1 MKMKWTLYA
10 VVLPGLAV
18 IGLAGMGGCGGSDQ
32 KHDAVIGVSVLT
44 KSNPFFNELADA
56 IAEEAAKHHYKVIV
70 TDGNNQ
76 QVTQDQQVD
85 DFITKQ
91 VDAIVLCPCDSKA
104 VGATVVKANRAGIPV
119 FTADIASLSDKGEVV
134 CHVATDNLG
143 GGRAAAEAVIEML
156 RGKGKIAILD
166 FPEVESVIQRTT
178 GFHEKI
184 KEAPGIQVVTTLPG
198 GGDEARS
205 ADAAKDILQSHQDLD
220 GFFCVNDPSAMG
232 AINAVQD
239 VGRTGRVRVVGFDAQ
254 LFAREAVR
262 DGTLYA
268 TIVQYPR
275 KIGATVAERVHR
287 HLVGKK
293 VEPEILIPVS
303 IYRMADAD
311 EDPLLEKKKE

>member
-1 MKMKWTLYA
+1 MKTILSLAALTLA
-10 VVLPGLAV
+10 A
-18 IGLAGMGGCGGSDQ
+18 ILAGGLSGCGGSGE
-32 KHDAVIGVSVLT
+32 KYDAVIGVSVLT

-56 IAEEAAKHHYKVIV
+56 IAEEAAKHNYKVIV
-70 TDGNNQ
+70 ADGNNQ

-104 VGATVVKANRAGIPV
+104 VGATIVKANQAGIPV
-119 FTADIASLSDKGEVV
+119 FTADIASLADKGEVV

-156 RGKGKIAILD
+156 GGKGKIAILD

-198 GGDEARS
+198 GGDEAKS

-220 GFFCVNDPSAMG
+220 GFFCINDPSAMG
-232 AINAVQD
+232 AINAIQE
-239 VGRTGRVRVVGFDAQ
+239 VGRTGRVKVVGFDAQ
-254 LFAREAVR
+254 LFARQAVR
-262 DGTLYA
+262 DGRMYA

-275 KIGATVAERVHR
+275 KIGGTVADCVYR

-293 VEPEILIPVS
+293 VPREILIPVS
-303 IYRMADAD
+303 IYRKADAD
-311 EDPLLEKKKE
+311 KDPLLEKKKE